1 MIKSRQRATQEMT
14 KLRIPENCKVVSP
27 QPGTVFG
34 FIGAE
39 VFRKATQIADQKEI
53 AAGSADQSK
62 RPEPRDPAKDNE

>member
-1 MIKSRQRATQEMT
+1 MS
-14 KLRIPENCKVVSP
+14 KLKMPPNCKVVSP

-34 FIGAE
+34 FIGSEA
-39 VFRKATQIADQKEI
+39 FRKATQIADLKEI